1 LENPSFKMVI
11 VVYDENARKDYLTGF
26 HKRKVQRRKVAE
38 KQLEEKARRKRIE
51 DRKERRLAL
60 KAQTASAVGESD
72 EQEEEIEEPNE
83 ESFQEEDIEVINGIK
98 FKLKNKKSQKFET
111 EDNTITTTVAEI
123 NFEEEEDKPL
133 NSRKRNFVQMKT
145 STPVAEKPKKKADV
159 NGKAWKK
166 ARSQRKSNQ
175 NQKKFK
181 KYKKPNSDKKK
192 TGNDKKKTGNDKR
205 KKQKK

>member
-1 LENPSFKMVI
+1 
-11 VVYDENARKDYLTGF
+11 
-26 HKRKVQRRKVAE
+26 
-38 KQLEEKARRKRIE
+38 
-51 DRKERRLAL
+51 L
-60 KAQTASAVGESD
+60 KAQTLPEVGES
-72 EQEEEIEEPNE
+72 EQEEDIEEANE
-83 ESFQEEDIEVINGIK
+83 EGFQEEDIEVINGIK

-111 EDNTITTTVAEI
+111 EENTITTTVAEI

-145 STPVAEKPKKKADV
+145 PTPVADKPKKKADV

-192 TGNDKKKTGNDKR
+192 TGNDKKRRLVTTKGRSRRNR
-205 KKQKK
+205 NINYESPIIQAILPEWRNMFGIQSSVQ

>member
-1 LENPSFKMVI
+1 MVI

-38 KQLEEKARRKRIE
+38 KQLEEKARRKKIE
-51 DRKERRLAL
+51 DRKERRLSL
-60 KAQTASAVGESD
+60 KAQTLPEVGES
-72 EQEEEIEEPNE
+72 EQEEDIEEANE
-83 ESFQEEDIEVINGIK
+83 EGFQEEDIEVINGIK

-111 EDNTITTTVAEI
+111 EENTITTTVAEI

-133 NSRKRNFVQMKT
+133 NSRKRNFVQMKA
-145 STPVAEKPKKKADV
+145 SGPVADKPKKKADA

-175 NQKKFK
+175 KKFK
-181 KYKKPNSDKKK
+181 RYKKPNSDKKK
-192 TGNDKKKTGNDKR
+192 SGNDKKK
-205 KKQKK
+205 QK